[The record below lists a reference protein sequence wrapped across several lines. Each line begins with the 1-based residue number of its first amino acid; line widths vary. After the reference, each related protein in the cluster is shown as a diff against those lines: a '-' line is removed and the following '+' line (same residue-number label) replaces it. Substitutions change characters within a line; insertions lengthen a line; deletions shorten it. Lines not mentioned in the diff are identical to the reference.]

1 MMDLWEVATEEERDE
16 LTGCFAY
23 SVDMTE
29 KETGTI
35 ELLPVIM
42 SPPLFYSKGFELNPN
57 LGAVLYEVT
66 NYPDLY
72 IRDFAVPRPSRKG
85 ENFRHT
91 ADASASA

>member
-23 SVDMTE
+23 SVEMTE
-29 KETGTI
+29 KKTVTI

-57 LGAVLYEVT
+57 LGAGVGLEPT
-66 NYPDLY
+66 TSGL
-72 IRDFAVPRPSRKG
+72 
-85 ENFRHT
+85 
-91 ADASASA
+91 